1 MALISNTEEQYYNS
15 GEFGGYQYVSMDEA
29 INNFTMAYIGEG
41 RLLQNV
47 PRHIVRFHFM
57 RSMQELS
64 YDLFVSKKSME
75 WTLQDSLT
83 FPLPID
89 YVNWSRISWVDSAG
103 VERPIVPTSKTSNP
117 RAIQQEA
124 DGSLD
129 FDGNGDLNEKASS
142 ETWDRFKTST
152 NGISES
158 TTDNQLTDNFDSL
171 DDAAYGGVIGA
182 DPRFSHSNG
191 VFYIDLVQGNIHFSS
206 DLSGRT
212 ILLRY
217 VSDSLASDSD
227 AFIPKMA
234 EEAVYQ
240 SVLYSMV
247 SNTSGIPEYVVRRIK
262 KQRRAAFLNS
272 KIRLGKFSVDRL
284 KQTIRMANKRIKN

>member
-1 MALISNTEEQYYNS
+1 M
-15 GEFGGYQYVSMDEA
+15 
-29 INNFTMAYIGEG
+29 
-41 RLLQNV
+41 
-47 PRHIVRFHFM
+47 
-57 RSMQELS
+57 
-64 YDLFVSKKSME
+64 
-75 WTLQDSLT
+75 
-83 FPLPID
+83 
-89 YVNWSRISWVDSAG
+89 
-103 VERPIVPTSKTSNP
+103 
-117 RAIQQEA
+117 
-124 DGSLD
+124 
-129 FDGNGDLNEKASS
+129 
-142 ETWDRFKTST
+142 
-152 NGISES
+152 
-158 TTDNQLTDNFDSL
+158 
-171 DDAAYGGVIGA
+171 
-182 DPRFSHSNG
+182 
-191 VFYIDLVQGNIHFSS
+191 QGNIHFSS